1 VSIQQNDV
9 IKIAHLARLQI
20 ADDEIAGYTVKLSK
34 VITLLEEMNQINTDG
49 ILPMAHPFDHAQR
62 LREDKVTESD
72 QRENLFR
79 NAPQAEAGL
88 FLVPQVIE

>member
-62 LREDKVTESD
+62 LREDKVTERSWFILGSPSY
-72 QRENLFR
+72 R
-79 NAPQAEAGL
+79 
-88 FLVPQVIE
+88 VMIEINECKHA

>member
-34 VITLLEEMNQINTDG
+34 VITLLEEMN
-49 ILPMAHPFDHAQR
+49 
-62 LREDKVTESD
+62 
-72 QRENLFR
+72 
-79 NAPQAEAGL
+79 
-88 FLVPQVIE
+88 

>member
-1 VSIQQNDV
+1 
-9 IKIAHLARLQI
+9 
-20 ADDEIAGYTVKLSK
+20 
-34 VITLLEEMNQINTDG
+34 
-49 ILPMAHPFDHAQR
+49 MAHPFDHAQR